1 MDKRGRDRA
10 LIQEPV
16 VINNIVKAYALDISE
31 GGMYLHT
38 QAEFIPG
45 ATLELS
51 FKLKEKEIRVKAV
64 VRHVQPGIGMGVS
77 FINPSPET
85 LSAIKDFL
93 KGAPDM
99 VKPKEKVILLVD
111 DSEQTRSIYKNRL
124 MSEGFTVFE
133 ASNGVEALK
142 SIQENRPDLVILDLW
157 REGIDGFKFL
167 QLIRLNPELK
177 DIPVIVLSAR
187 ALPEDIKKAL
197 SLGASSFLPKMTTS
211 PVKLAEKVKEYF
223 R

>member
-38 QAEFIPG
+38 QSEFIPG

-51 FKLKEKEIRVKAV
+51 FKLKEKDIRVKAV

-111 DSEQTRSIYKNRL
+111 DSEQSRSIYKNRL

-157 REGIDGFKFL
+157 MEGIDGFKFL

-187 ALPEDIKKAL
+187 VLPEDIKKSPFPWGLFL
-197 SLGASSFLPKMTTS
+197 STKDDDIACKIGRKGKGIF
-211 PVKLAEKVKEYF
+211 
-223 R
+223 

>member
-1 MDKRGRDRA
+1 MDKRGRDRV
-10 LIQEPV
+10 LIQAPV

-93 KGAPDM
+93 KGAPDI

-111 DSEQTRSIYKNRL
+111 DSEQSRSIYKNRL

-157 REGIDGFKFL
+157 MEGIDGFKFL
-167 QLIRLNPELK
+167 QLIKLNPELK

-187 ALPEDIKKAL
+187 VLPEDIKKAL

-211 PVKLAEKVKEYF
+211 PVKLAEYLC
-223 R
+223 